1 MRVFYIV
8 YIVLSLVLNFIFN
21 SLTTLLLAFL
31 AFPMVLLL
39 VRSRKSTRDS
49 YSNKKH

>member
-8 YIVLSLVLNFIFN
+8 YIILSLVLNFVFN

-39 VRSRKSTRDS
+39 VRSKKRTGDS
-49 YSNKKH
+49 YSHKKH

>member
-8 YIVLSLVLNFIFN
+8 YIILSLVLNFVFN

-31 AFPMVLLL
+31 AFPMVVLL
-39 VRSRKSTRDS
+39 VRSKKGPRDT
-49 YSNKKH
+49 YSHKKH

>member
-8 YIVLSLVLNFIFN
+8 YIILSLALNFIFN
-21 SLTTLLLAFL
+21 SLTTLLLAIV

-39 VRSRKSTRDS
+39 VRSKKGPRDS
-49 YSNKKH
+49 YSHKKD